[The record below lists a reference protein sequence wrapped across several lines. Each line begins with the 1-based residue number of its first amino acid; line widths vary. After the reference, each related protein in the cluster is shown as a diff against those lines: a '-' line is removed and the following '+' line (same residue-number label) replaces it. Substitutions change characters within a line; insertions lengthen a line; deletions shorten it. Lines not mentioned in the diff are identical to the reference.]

1 MTQTTSYHAED
12 RLGSH
17 VPLRALPGEFPAQ
30 APVLSRRDILSA
42 PCTWIWPISELTL
55 NYGVSGMDTFTWGDQ
70 LDWIDPKGIEGLL
83 APWDLLSLLEG
94 HENEELL
101 DALVTEYIAPL
112 YAIEGE
118 YPHRRFSVSN
128 YMCKLETWAEAYDQE
143 ALVMSPE
150 EFEALYDDAFF
161 EAMDLE
167 KTLP

>member
-1 MTQTTSYHAED
+1 MTETTSYHAED
-12 RLGSH
+12 RHRSH
-17 VPLRALPGEFPAQ
+17 VPLLAIPGEFPAQ
-30 APVLSRRDILSA
+30 ASVLSRRDILSA
-42 PCTWIWPISELTL
+42 LRAWIWSISQLTL

-70 LDWIDPKGIEGLL
+70 LDWIEVKGIEGLL
-83 APWDLLSLLEG
+83 ALWDLLPLLEG

-101 DALVTEYIAPL
+101 DALVTEYVAPL

-118 YPHRRFSVSN
+118 YPHPGFSVSD

-143 ALVMSPE
+143 AVVMSPE
-150 EFEALYDDAFF
+150 EFETLYDDAFF

>member
-1 MTQTTSYHAED
+1 
-12 RLGSH
+12 
-17 VPLRALPGEFPAQ
+17 
-30 APVLSRRDILSA
+30 
-42 PCTWIWPISELTL
+42 
-55 NYGVSGMDTFTWGDQ
+55 MDTFTWGDQ
-70 LDWIDPKGIEGLL
+70 LDWIEIKGIEGLL
-83 APWDLLSLLEG
+83 ALWDLLFPPEG

-101 DALVTEYIAPL
+101 DALVTEYVAPL

-143 ALVMSPE
+143 AVVMSPE